1 MTELYLVRHGET
13 DWNAARRIQGRTDI
27 PLNDTGRD
35 QARQAGELLARR
47 RWDAIY
53 ASPLS
58 RAVETAAII
67 GEQVGIAE
75 VGTRDG
81 LMERDYGAAEG
92 LGFDEIEALY
102 PEGIHAEGQE
112 TREDVARRVGAAL
125 IELADRHP
133 GESLIVVSHGGAI
146 RAVLQLAE
154 PGTQHPRITNASVHS
169 FRVQDGTL
177 RLIAFDDPIEEESL
191 LPACEDL
198 EVQNA
203 VEAQDDDET
212 RVGTSVR

>member
-35 QARQAGELLARR
+35 QAAQAGDLLARR
-47 RWDAIY
+47 RWDGIY

-58 RAVETAAII
+58 RAVETATII
-67 GEQVGIAE
+67 GGKVGNTQ
-75 VGTRDG
+75 VGTRDD

-102 PEGIHAEGQE
+102 PEGIHADGQE
-112 TREDVARRVGAAL
+112 TREQVARRVGGAL
-125 IELADRHP
+125 IALAEDHP

-146 RAVLQLAE
+146 RSVLQLAD
-154 PGTQHPRITNASVHS
+154 PGTHHPRITNASVHS
-169 FRVQDGTL
+169 FRVTDGTL
-177 RLIAFDDPIEEESL
+177 QLIAFDDPIEEASL
-191 LPACEDL
+191 LPECEDL
-198 EVQNA
+198 ETQNA
-203 VEAQDDDET
+203 VEAHDDEDDT
-212 RVGTSVR
+212 LVGARG

>member
-13 DWNAARRIQGRTDI
+13 EWNAARRIQGRTDI
-27 PLNDTGRD
+27 PLNDTGRE

-58 RAVETAAII
+58 RAVETARII
-67 GEQVGIAE
+67 GRQVGIDE
-75 VGTRDG
+75 VGTRDA

-92 LGFDEIEALY
+92 LGFDELDRLY
-102 PEGIHAEGQE
+102 PEGVHAEGQE
-112 TREDVARRVGAAL
+112 TREEVGSRVGGAL
-125 IELADRHP
+125 VALADQHP

-154 PGTQHPRITNASVHS
+154 PGVKHPRITNASVHS
-169 FRVQDGTL
+169 FRVEDGDL
-177 RLIAFDDPIEEESL
+177 RLIAFDDPIEIESL
-191 LPACEDL
+191 LPECEDL
-198 EVQNA
+198 DVQNA

-212 RVGTSVR
+212 LVGVDA

>member
-27 PLNDTGRD
+27 PLNDTGRE

-47 RWDAIY
+47 RWDAVY

-58 RAVETAAII
+58 RARETAAII
-67 GEQVGIAE
+67 GERVGITE
-75 VGTRDG
+75 VGTRDA

-92 LGFDEIEALY
+92 LDFDELAARY
-102 PEGIHAEGQE
+102 PEGVHAEGQE
-112 TREDVARRVGAAL
+112 SREDVGHRVGSAL
-125 IELADRHP
+125 VELADSHP

-146 RAVLQLAE
+146 RAVLQLAD

-177 RLIAFDDPIEEESL
+177 QLIAFDDPIEEESL
-191 LPACEDL
+191 LPECEDL
-198 EVQNA
+198 DAQNA
-203 VEAQDDDET
+203 VEALDD
-212 RVGTSVR
+212 GTPVEAGV

>member
-35 QARQAGELLARR
+35 QARQAGELLSRR

-58 RAVETAAII
+58 RAAETARII
-67 GEQVGIAE
+67 GERVGISE
-75 VGTRDG
+75 IGTRDA

-92 LGFDEIEALY
+92 LGFDELDKLY

-112 TREDVARRVGAAL
+112 TREEVGSRVGGAL
-125 IELADRHP
+125 VALADSHP

-154 PGTQHPRITNASVHS
+154 PGVKHPRITNASVHS
-169 FRVQDGTL
+169 FRVQDGDL
-177 RLIAFDDPIEEESL
+177 QLIAFDDPIEEESL
-191 LPACEDL
+191 LPECEDL
-198 EVQNA
+198 DVQNA
-203 VEAQDDDET
+203 VEAQDDDDT
-212 RVGTSVR
+212 LVGAGA